1 MILLNGLVEKNLIGG
16 INRIMEYAFKHV
28 KTGKIVRYDMRIS
41 EYDQFKVDHPE
52 LERYH
57 EHAPAFLYDA
67 VGSSSG
73 LDSKT
78 DNTWKEVLSKISE
91 KHPASELADKYGN
104 KTVKGVKSKQIL
116 EKHLNKN
123 KKK

>member
-1 MILLNGLVEKNLIGG
+1 
-16 INRIMEYAFKHV
+16 MEYAFKHV
-28 KTGKIVRYDMRIS
+28 KTGKIVRYEMKIS
-41 EYDQFKVDHPE
+41 ELDQFKTDHPE

-57 EHAPAFLYDA
+57 EFAPSFLYDS
-67 VGSSSG
+67 VGTSSG

-91 KHPASELADKYGN
+91 KHPASELASKYGN
-104 KTVKGVKSKQIL
+104 KKSAKQVKTKQIL
-116 EKHLNKN
+116 DKHINKN